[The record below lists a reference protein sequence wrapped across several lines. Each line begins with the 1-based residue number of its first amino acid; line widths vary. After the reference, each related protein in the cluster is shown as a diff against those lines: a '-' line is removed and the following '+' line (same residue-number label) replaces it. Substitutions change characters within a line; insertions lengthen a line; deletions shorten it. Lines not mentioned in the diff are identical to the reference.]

1 MKKFEKKSAGTLERL
16 RIRSGIYA
24 SAVTVLVVVLA
35 VLLNLIVRAVPT
47 KYTEFDL
54 SEAGLYTLSGSS
66 KDIAHA
72 LTQDVTIYYLAE
84 TGSEDAIITKLLDRY
99 ASESSHIKWET
110 KDPAVYPTFAAQ
122 YGVQSAENGSLILVS
137 GEKSAVLAAS
147 DLYDYDYS
155 DYYTTGSYSVTFGGE
170 NKLTAAIYRITSG
183 EELHA
188 YYTTNHGEQRL
199 TDTLTDALE
208 GQNLSVSPLDLLTD
222 TIPDDCDLLI
232 INDPQQDLA
241 SAGGLVDEMSAL
253 RAYLKNGGHL
263 MLTTDSYYSTP
274 NLDAL
279 MAEFGLTRT
288 PGLVVEGDSSHYLNG
303 YPYYLLPDYATD
315 TESGTLD
322 GIDTSRR
329 VLLQMAQGITITE
342 TEGVTSEALLVSTE
356 SSYSKAAGYEM
367 TTAEQEDGD
376 PDGPFALAAYA
387 SDNSTGAEVIW
398 VNCGNMDNEAVYQT
412 VPGNV
417 TFLQGCA
424 ASLAGQE
431 GTTLVESKALEAA
444 PITIS
449 GHTAAVLGLL
459 FVLAAGAALTLL
471 THANQKAEQAAS
483 EAEDGSIPLLD
494 VTIATLESISI
505 QYGGETLTLRLS
517 DDGWT
522 LTEDPTYHLDD
533 SACNTIRTALAGMK
547 AKRQLE
553 AQPGED
559 YGFDAPQLVVNV
571 SAAGESTTLTVGA
584 ENPVTGDVYVR
595 REGGDAVYTVDAARF
610 RCMEQTKAELFG
622 AFSPAGITVSNI
634 EAVRYTLQSGE
645 TIKLQS
651 VSQPTEADSTT
662 YQTVWQL
669 TDEPNAALDT
679 DKTDAL
685 LAALASYVTGQ
696 DTAADLSACGFN
708 APLVTAEVTTADG
721 TVTLTYAIGTDGYYM
736 MVSGDSSVYTVD
748 GQTVQAL
755 CLTAWQLKADT

>member
-1 MKKFEKKSAGTLERL
+1 MKKFEKKSAGPLERL
-16 RIRSGIYA
+16 RLRSGIYA

-66 KDIAHA
+66 RDIAHA

-232 INDPQQDLA
+232 INDPQQDVA

-288 PGLVVEGDSSHYLNG
+288 PGLVVEGDSGHYLNG

-342 TEGVTSEALLVSTE
+342 TEGIASEALLVSTE
-356 SSYSKAAGYEM
+356 SSYSKAAGYELA
-367 TTAEQEDGD
+367 TYEKEEGD
-376 PDGPFALAAYA
+376 TDGPFAVALSIEDSGGGEIIWFVSSVFLEDLYNAYSSGANVNLAMNAL
-387 SDNSTGAEVIW
+387 SSLVGES
-398 VNCGNMDNEAVYQT
+398 EAM
-412 VPGNV
+412 
-417 TFLQGCA
+417 A
-424 ASLAGQE
+424 IRSKSLDYNY
-431 GTTLVESKALEAA
+431 L
-444 PITIS
+444 TIS
-449 GHTAAVLGLL
+449 
-459 FVLAAGAALTLL
+459 
-471 THANQKAEQAAS
+471 
-483 EAEDGSIPLLD
+483 
-494 VTIATLESISI
+494 
-505 QYGGETLTLRLS
+505 
-517 DDGWT
+517 
-522 LTEDPTYHLDD
+522 
-533 SACNTIRTALAGMK
+533 
-547 AKRQLE
+547 
-553 AQPGED
+553 
-559 YGFDAPQLVVNV
+559 
-571 SAAGESTTLTVGA
+571 ESTSSLLKTVMIGVCPLA
-584 ENPVTGDVYVR
+584 YLGMGVAVILVR
-595 REGGDAVYTVDAARF
+595 RRNQNVP
-610 RCMEQTKAELFG
+610 C
-622 AFSPAGITVSNI
+622 
-634 EAVRYTLQSGE
+634 
-645 TIKLQS
+645 
-651 VSQPTEADSTT
+651 
-662 YQTVWQL
+662 
-669 TDEPNAALDT
+669 
-679 DKTDAL
+679 
-685 LAALASYVTGQ
+685 
-696 DTAADLSACGFN
+696 
-708 APLVTAEVTTADG
+708 
-721 TVTLTYAIGTDGYYM
+721 
-736 MVSGDSSVYTVD
+736 
-748 GQTVQAL
+748 
-755 CLTAWQLKADT
+755 

>member
-54 SEAGLYTLSGSS
+54 SEAGLYTLSDSS

-99 ASESSHIKWET
+99 ASESGHIKWET

-122 YGVQSAENGSLILVS
+122 YGAQSAENGSLILVS

-232 INDPQQDLA
+232 INDPQQDFA

-288 PGLVVEGDSSHYLNG
+288 TGLVVEGDSGHYLNG
-303 YPYYLLPDYATD
+303 YPYYLLPDYASAV
-315 TESGTLD
+315 ESGVLD
-322 GIDTSRR
+322 NVDKNRG
-329 VLLQMAQGITITE
+329 VLLQMAQGIALTE
-342 TEGVTSEALLVSTE
+342 TEDVISEALLTTSAE
-356 SSYSKAAGYEM
+356 AYSKTAGYEM
-367 TTAEQEDGD
+367 TTLTQEDGD
-376 PDGPFALAAYA
+376 PDGPFTLAAYA
-387 SDNSTGAEVIW
+387 RNENTEAEVVWID
-398 VNCGNMDNEAVYQT
+398 CGNMDNEGIYQ
-412 VPGNV
+412 VLPGNV
-417 TFLQGCA
+417 TFLQACA
-424 ASLAGQE
+424 
-431 GTTLVESKALEAA
+431 TTLAFEESTTLIESKALEAA
-444 PITIS
+444 PLEVSNSTS
-449 GHTAAVLGLL
+449 VALGLAFVIVL
-459 FVLAAGAALTLL
+459 PAAVLAAGAVVVLL
-471 THANQKAEQAAS
+471 
-483 EAEDGSIPLLD
+483 
-494 VTIATLESISI
+494 
-505 QYGGETLTLRLS
+505 
-517 DDGWT
+517 
-522 LTEDPTYHLDD
+522 
-533 SACNTIRTALAGMK
+533 
-547 AKRQLE
+547 
-553 AQPGED
+553 
-559 YGFDAPQLVVNV
+559 
-571 SAAGESTTLTVGA
+571 
-584 ENPVTGDVYVR
+584 R
-595 REGGDAVYTVDAARF
+595 RR
-610 RCMEQTKAELFG
+610 K
-622 AFSPAGITVSNI
+622 
-634 EAVRYTLQSGE
+634 
-645 TIKLQS
+645 
-651 VSQPTEADSTT
+651 
-662 YQTVWQL
+662 
-669 TDEPNAALDT
+669 
-679 DKTDAL
+679 
-685 LAALASYVTGQ
+685 
-696 DTAADLSACGFN
+696 
-708 APLVTAEVTTADG
+708 
-721 TVTLTYAIGTDGYYM
+721 
-736 MVSGDSSVYTVD
+736 
-748 GQTVQAL
+748 
-755 CLTAWQLKADT
+755 